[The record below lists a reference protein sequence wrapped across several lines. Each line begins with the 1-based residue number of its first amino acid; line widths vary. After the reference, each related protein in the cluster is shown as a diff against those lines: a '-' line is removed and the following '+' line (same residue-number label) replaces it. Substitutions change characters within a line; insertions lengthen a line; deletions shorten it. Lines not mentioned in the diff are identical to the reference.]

1 MSTSRSLYLD
11 NSILF
16 PTLKNR
22 ILVASESVLFCIG
35 QRNNFVCLNNVFFSF
50 LKEKT
55 TQLKTYEVD

>member
-1 MSTSRSLYLD
+1 MD